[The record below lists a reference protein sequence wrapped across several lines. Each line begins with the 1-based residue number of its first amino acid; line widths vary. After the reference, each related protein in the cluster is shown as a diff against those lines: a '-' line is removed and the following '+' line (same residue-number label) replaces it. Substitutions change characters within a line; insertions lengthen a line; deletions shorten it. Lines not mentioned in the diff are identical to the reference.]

1 MCHHLAVFVAWRV
14 DQVDFSN
21 SLLDEFTNFIR
32 KYCDGDSLPV
42 RLAVREGQRKLDGL
56 ASVIFDDI
64 GDSKGSTTASMITD
78 PGVAGAWLTIPPY
91 SAGFSKV
98 CPIPPQTRA

>member
-14 DQVDFSN
+14 DQVDFAN

-32 KYCDGDSLPV
+32 KYCEGDSLPV

-56 ASVIFDDI
+56 ASVTLEGI

-78 PGVAGAWLTIPPY
+78 PGVA
-91 SAGFSKV
+91 SV
-98 CPIPPQTRA
+98 